1 MVHLKEYLEDLTP
14 QDNVDDLFDGIL
26 LRQEYWNVLG
36 HMFGSSV
43 ESYKGSKY
51 ANLDGSVVG

>member
-26 LRQEYWNVLG
+26 LRQEY
-36 HMFGSSV
+36 
-43 ESYKGSKY
+43 
-51 ANLDGSVVG
+51 